1 MNQPVVDQPI
11 DRQDVRVADQA
22 IDRAV
27 CRAAGCD
34 RPVAYLGAGVCQA
47 HYFRLR
53 RTGTLGLEPIRPRR
67 TGCEIPG
74 CGRRHDARGLCAT
87 HYSRWQR
94 YGSTEL
100 PARPPPSRGPDNAS
114 WRGDQV
120 SYSGAHRR
128 VRTILGPAA
137 AHPCARCGTV
147 PAAQWALI
155 HGSPRQRTDPDDTGL
170 PYSPDSQDYQPLCVS
185 CHKRYDLAEL
195 AHRTTE
201 WLW

>member
-1 MNQPVVDQPI
+1 VVTVEARTP
-11 DRQDVRVADQA
+11 RTVPAD
-22 IDRAV
+22 DGPDPGG

-34 RPVAYLGAGVCQA
+34 RPVAYVGTGVCQA

-53 RTGTLGLEPIRPRR
+53 RTGTLGLEPIRARR

-87 HYSRWQR
+87 HYSRWLR

-100 PARPPPSRGPDNAS
+100 PDRPTSTSRGPDNAS
-114 WRGDQV
+114 WRGDGIG
-120 SYSGAHRR
+120 YSGAHRR
-128 VRTILGPAA
+128 LRSALGPAA
-137 AHPCARCGTV
+137 AHPCTRCGTV

-155 HGSPRQRTDPDDTGL
+155 HGSPRQRTDATTGL
-170 PYSPDSQDYQPLCVS
+170 HYSPDPQDYQPLCVS

-195 AHRTTE
+195 AHTITE